1 MKPTNKVQFLNK
13 LEDRV
18 EQHIEEAVS
27 LFQNLPVSVLL
38 KPAEN
43 GGWSIAQCLDHLNGY
58 GNYYLPQIKDGLD
71 NNRKYPDKSTF
82 RSSWLGNY
90 FTRMMDPETG
100 KKKMKAFKN
109 HIPSPQLDA
118 YAVVAEF
125 IRQQELLLQ
134 YLKQAGTTDLNKIK
148 IPVSIA
154 KFIKL
159 NLGDVFQF
167 IIAHNERHIQQAKKI
182 PAVKLSVGIDLSVN
196 KQMTYP
202 K

>member
-1 MKPTNKVQFLNK
+1 MKPINKAALLNR
-13 LEDRV
+13 LEERV
-18 EQHIEEAVS
+18 EQHIREAVS
-27 LFQNLPVSVLL
+27 IFQNLPVSILL
-38 KPAEN
+38 RPAEN

-58 GNYYLPQIKDGLD
+58 GNYYFPLIKNGLD
-71 NNRKYPDKSTF
+71 NHKGYPSKSTF

-109 HIPSPQLDA
+109 HIPSSQLDA
-118 YAVVAEF
+118 YTVVAEF
-125 IRQQELLLQ
+125 IQQQEALLHF
-134 YLKQAGTTDLNKIK
+134 LKRAELADLNKIR

-167 IIAHNERHIQQAKKI
+167 IIAHNERHIQQAKRNIK
-182 PAVKLSVGIDLSVN
+182 GIEKSETKYGRREQVN
-196 KQMTYP
+196 G
-202 K
+202 